1 MPGIICYHNDRFF
14 LWDKALNVPLTYAMT
29 REVLEGIVWEREGE
43 AGLEALPRRI
53 DRAILG
59 GSSSMMHASLHA
71 LIEHNR
77 AGPGGI
83 CVPVERL
90 LQALLAYED
99 PRDIPPE
106 ECLPSEAM
114 EMVPGQP

>member
-1 MPGIICYHNDRFF
+1 VPGIICHHNGKFF
-14 LWDKALNVPLTYAMT
+14 LWDKALNVPLTYAIT
-29 REVLEGIVWEREGE
+29 REVLEAIILEKEGE

-59 GSSSMMHASLHA
+59 GSSSMMHGSLSG
-71 LIEHNR
+71 LVEHNR
-77 AGPGGI
+77 AGPDGM

-90 LQALLAYED
+90 LKALIAYED